1 MTTQEISAGA
11 PSHESGAWH
20 NIDWAKCHREVRRLQ
35 VRIVKATREGKYSKV
50 KALQWLL
57 THSFS
62 GKAIAVKRVTGNQGK
77 RTPGVDRVLWSTPKS
92 RFQAIETLK
101 RRGYRA
107 LPLRRINIPK
117 TNGKLRPLGIP
128 TMKDRAMQA
137 LYLLA
142 LEPVSE
148 TTADRCSFGFRPERS
163 TADAI
168 ERCFKLLSRKCAP
181 AWILEGDIKG
191 CFDNISH
198 EWLLDNV
205 QLDNQIMKRW
215 LKAGY
220 IENQHS
226 FPTISG
232 TPQGGIISPILANI
246 ALDGL
251 EKALCSIA
259 KQRWYEGKSSRPKI
273 NLVRY
278 ADDFIITGSSK
289 EQLENEV
296 IPVVKEFM
304 AARGLTLSPEKT
316 RITHINDGFNFLGQ
330 NIRKYNGKL
339 LVKPSAANVRFFLRK
354 VRETIRGNWMIRQ
367 VKLIGLLNPMITGWA
382 NFHRHVVSSKAFS
395 RVDFEIW
402 RSLWQWAS
410 RRHKNKSKVWIK
422 QRYFHVT
429 ENRNWVFAALSDR
442 YHPDGTQI
450 LLTLRY
456 ASDTKIKRHRQI
468 QTEANPFGP
477 RWEMY
482 FEERMSL
489 KMQNSL
495 KGRNKLINM
504 WLRQGKRCPHCRQ
517 LITSESGWHI
527 HHIVRRVDGGE
538 DVQSNL
544 LMLHPECH
552 AQLHSSD
559 FPIVK
564 PASVMGL

>member
-1 MTTQEISAGA
+1 MS
-11 PSHESGAWH
+11 
-20 NIDWAKCHREVRRLQ
+20 REVH
-35 VRIVKATREGKYSKV
+35 VRFREHLRGR
-50 KALQWLL
+50 
-57 THSFS
+57 FP
-62 GKAIAVKRVTGNQGK
+62 RVT
-77 RTPGVDRVLWSTPKS
+77 RL
-92 RFQAIETLK
+92 
-101 RRGYRA
+101 
-107 LPLRRINIPK
+107 
-117 TNGKLRPLGIP
+117 
-128 TMKDRAMQA
+128 
-137 LYLLA
+137 
-142 LEPVSE
+142 
-148 TTADRCSFGFRPERS
+148 
-163 TADAI
+163 
-168 ERCFKLLSRKCAP
+168 
-181 AWILEGDIKG
+181 
-191 CFDNISH
+191 
-198 EWLLDNV
+198 
-205 QLDNQIMKRW
+205 
-215 LKAGY
+215 
-220 IENQHS
+220 
-226 FPTISG
+226 
-232 TPQGGIISPILANI
+232 
-246 ALDGL
+246 
-251 EKALCSIA
+251 
-259 KQRWYEGKSSRPKI
+259 
-273 NLVRY
+273 
-278 ADDFIITGSSK
+278 IITGSSK

-330 NIRKYNGKL
+330 NIRKHNGKL

-410 RRHKNKSKVWIK
+410 RRHKNKSKAWIK

-468 QTEANPFGP
+468 QTEANPFDP

-564 PASVMGL
+564 PASVMGLWKA